1 MWRRKEQ
8 KRRRL
13 QTARFAN
20 DLGKNEVELKLRA
33 MDPSIAYP
41 SIPVAHDF
49 NEYDH
54 EPYRGRQDSI
64 PLTPPFLSRME
75 EEQERVT
82 SRWSTSTYG
91 GGKAPKFK
99 KQKAPPV
106 PIMPQDTGGSAY
118 SQQSTASGA
127 SGGWGSKN
135 PFNRAI

>member
-20 DLGKNEVELKLRA
+20 DLGKNEVDLKLRA
-33 MDPSIAYP
+33 MDPRVAYP
-41 SIPVAHDF
+41 AIPLAHDF

-54 EPYRGRQDSI
+54 EPFRGRQDSI

-75 EEQERVT
+75 EDQARVI

-91 GGKAPKFK
+91 GGKAPKIK

-106 PIMPQDTGGSAY
+106 PIIPQATGSSAY
-118 SQQSTASGA
+118 SQESTASAG
-127 SGGWGSKN
+127 SSWGSKN